1 MERSVVKY
9 LAEFSERLDSDY
21 GERIDIGKLFKD
33 ADNGKLNIAD
43 DLSWIEDFANTL
55 GYIQRILGNEHLH
68 VKYEKHIVKVHTASR
83 LDSEGVA
90 LTLKEPRLWKN
101 SDKGPRPESVY
112 MTVFEDEY
120 AIYENRFIK
129 MLIDEIIRYLSG
141 TLAELS
147 TSLGNLRAY
156 FGSRLTAAGALRMS
170 DEGGQAA
177 KNADDKRVLADEE
190 NPIVAVYERVEELLK
205 RALKFK
211 NSTLYRECQGKPI
224 SGAIQPTNILTKNPA
239 YRECYLFYKR
249 FCAMSGHNKHLENTL
264 FDNGILR
271 LLYATYRNGYRIV
284 EKSEIMRFSDGGR
297 ICKKVDLQK
306 DGFLIEVSA
315 LNKREILLTS
325 FMRKNGTKSKATK
338 NAEEETDRRYVS
350 KVMIRISDGDGEN
363 GGVLADL
370 YRKEKIAQGYDD
382 AYLAMYSRNPIDADG
397 VINFANKGDFGCR
410 AVEDFVRSLTMQLA
424 GAHKV
429 FGKRCPVC
437 GTKCVDTGES
447 VLSCVNCGSTW
458 SLVQDGETEKV
469 WVKRIRQ

>member
-21 GERIDIGKLFKD
+21 GEHIDINKLFKD
-33 ADNGKLNIAD
+33 ADNEKLNIAD
-43 DLSWIEDFANTL
+43 DLSWIEDFAKTL

-68 VKYEKHIVKVHTASR
+68 VKYEKHIAKVHTASR

-90 LTLKEPRLWKN
+90 MTLKEPRLWKN
-101 SDKGPRPESVY
+101 SEKGPRPESVY

-147 TSLGNLRAY
+147 ASLGNIRSY

-170 DEGGQAA
+170 GEIAQTA
-177 KNADDKRVLADEE
+177 KNADDKRVLAEGE
-190 NPIVAVYERVEELLK
+190 NPIIAVYERIEELLK
-205 RALKFK
+205 KALKFK
-211 NSTLYRECQGKPI
+211 NSRLYRECQGKPI

-264 FDNGILR
+264 FDNGVLR
-271 LLYATYRNGYRIV
+271 LLYAVYRNGYRV
-284 EKSEIMRFSDGGR
+284 VGKPEMLRFVDGGR
-297 ICKKVDLQK
+297 ICKKVDLKK
-306 DGFLIEVSA
+306 DGFVIEVSA
-315 LNKREILLTS
+315 LNKREILVTS
-325 FMRKNGTKSKATK
+325 FMKNTSAKSEKK
-338 NAEEETDRRYVS
+338 DLEEGDRRYYS
-350 KVMIRISDGDGEN
+350 KVAIRISDGDGEK
-363 GGVLADL
+363 GGALAET
-370 YRKEKIAQGYDD
+370 YRKEKLAQGYDD

-410 AVEDFVRSLTMQLA
+410 AVEDFVRALTMQLA

-429 FGKRCPVC
+429 FSKRCPVC

>member
-1 MERSVVKY
+1 MEKSVVKY
-9 LAEFSERLDSDY
+9 LAEFSERLDNDY
-21 GERIDIGKLFKD
+21 GERIDIGKLFRD

-43 DLSWIEDFANTL
+43 DLSWIEDFAKTL
-55 GYIQRILGNEHLH
+55 DYIQRILGNEHLH
-68 VKYEKHIVKVHTASR
+68 VKYLKQIVKVQAASR
-83 LDSEGVA
+83 LDSEGFA
-90 LTLKEPRLWKN
+90 LTLKEPRLWKD
-101 SDKGPRPESVY
+101 SDRGPRPESVY

-141 TLAELS
+141 TLSELAS
-147 TSLGNLRAY
+147 SLGNLRAY

-170 DEGGQAA
+170 DEHARSAQ
-177 KNADDKRVLADEE
+177 NADDKRVLAEGE

-205 RALKFK
+205 KAVKFK

-249 FCAMSGHNKHLENTL
+249 FCAMSGHKKHLENTL

-284 EKSEIMRFSDGGR
+284 DKPEIMRFSDGGR
-297 ICKKVDLQK
+297 ICKKVNLQK
-306 DGFLIEVSA
+306 DSFMIEVSA
-315 LNKREILLTS
+315 LNKREILVTS
-325 FMRKNGTKSKATK
+325 FMRNSSSKGK
-338 NAEEETDRRYVS
+338 DKGVDDTDRRYIS
-350 KVMIRISDGDGEN
+350 KIIIQISDGDGAN
-363 GGVLADL
+363 GGALAQV

-397 VINFANKGDFGCR
+397 VVNFANKGDFGCR

-429 FGKRCPVC
+429 FSKRCPVC

-447 VLSCVNCGSTW
+447 VLSCSHCGSTW